1 MLYEK
6 QRTEVAEKAL
16 GLLTSGLIIN
26 TSGNVS
32 LRIGE
37 HVAITPSGRDYRTL
51 NPGDIA
57 VVNLKG
63 DLIEAEFLPS
73 SETPLH
79 LAIYDSNPDVTA
91 IIHTHSVDAT
101 AISTV
106 LDRQLPA
113 IHYQMVDLGGAV
125 PIAPY
130 RTFGSAELADVTSK
144 ALQGRSAVIMKNH
157 GALTTADTLDKAFS
171 RCITL
176 EWCAKVY
183 LRAMS
188 IGSPSTL
195 SDDQMRLAK
204 QQFNDFKEK
213 RVAFK
218 PT

>member
-1 MLYEK
+1 MLYET
-6 QRTEVAEKAL
+6 QRAEVAEKAL
-16 GLLTSGLIIN
+16 GLLTSGLIVN

-37 HVAITPSGRDYRTL
+37 HVAITPSSLDYRTL
-51 NPGDIA
+51 GPDDIA
-57 VVNLKG
+57 VVSLKG

-91 IIHTHSVDAT
+91 IVHTHSVYAT

-106 LDRQLPA
+106 LDQLPA
-113 IHYQMVDLGGAV
+113 IHYQMLDLGGAV
-125 PIAPY
+125 RVAPY
-130 RTFGSAELADVTSK
+130 QTFGSKELADVTSK

-157 GALTTADTLDKAFS
+157 GALTTADSLEKAFN
-171 RCITL
+171 RCVTL
-176 EWCAKVY
+176 EWCSKVQ

-195 SDDQMRLAK
+195 SDDQMQLAK
-204 QQFNDFKEK
+204 EQFESFQAK
-213 RVAFK
+213 RAAFK

>member
-171 RCITL
+171 RCLTL